1 MATKNPTTTTPTFL
15 ASTRTKALEETPIPP
30 KRASKGEKK
39 DEGESGGA
47 QSSMEDLLCLNYGGG
62 QKTKTN
68 RRMASP
74 PSNTDLSEYLSPSPG
89 GKPGTGFNGKQFGW
103 SSQANSQAFLVKELS
118 VLKQPHCWHWGHLRP
133 NLKPKLGPKLESS
146 L

>member
-1 MATKNPTTTTPTFL
+1 MAAKNPTTTTPTFL

-62 QKTKTN
+62 GQKTKPNN

-89 GKPGTGFNGKQFGW
+89 GKPGTGFNGKQFSW
-103 SSQANSQAFLVKELS
+103 SSQANSHAI
-118 VLKQPHCWHWGHLRP
+118 
-133 NLKPKLGPKLESS
+133 LGK
-146 L
+146 